1 MGLCYYNKVMGVNV
15 SLCGKGITTY
25 SVISQFDVR
34 KYMNN
39 RRKRPCVGLCHL
51 NRVAKA
57 KVAIKYFF
65 LSYFKLEIMMCI
77 LQKKNN
83 ILLKV
88 RFVVVAIWQSEQV
101 E

>member
-1 MGLCYYNKVMGVNV
+1 MGLCYYNKVMGVKV
-15 SLCGKGITTY
+15 SLCGGGIPIY

-57 KVAIKYFF
+57 KVAIEYFPSPIPNGNYGVHF
-65 LSYFKLEIMMCI
+65 TEKI
-77 LQKKNN
+77 
-83 ILLKV
+83 
-88 RFVVVAIWQSEQV
+88 
-101 E
+101 